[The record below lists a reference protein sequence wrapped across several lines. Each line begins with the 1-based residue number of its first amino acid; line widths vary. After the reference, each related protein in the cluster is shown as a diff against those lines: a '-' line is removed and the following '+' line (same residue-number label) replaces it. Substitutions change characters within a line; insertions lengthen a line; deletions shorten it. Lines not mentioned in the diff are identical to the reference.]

1 MVAFLETRKGL
12 LLLNK
17 VSAIVVQNKDSGR
30 ADMER

>member
-12 LLLNK
+12 LLLTE

-30 ADMER
+30 ADLKR